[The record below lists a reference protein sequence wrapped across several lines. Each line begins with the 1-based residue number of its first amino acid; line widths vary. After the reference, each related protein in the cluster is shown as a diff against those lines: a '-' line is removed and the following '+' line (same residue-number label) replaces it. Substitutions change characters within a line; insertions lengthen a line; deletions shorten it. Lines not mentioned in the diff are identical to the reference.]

1 MPRNKYP
8 EETVQK
14 ILDVSM
20 KLFRKGYEET
30 TILILLRV
38 GRTYHGAFLPPF
50 QIQGGSAGCA
60 EDRMFLE
67 HNPFEEVKG

>member
-20 KLFRKGYEET
+20 KLFLEKDMKKQPFW
-30 TILILLRV
+30 ILLRA
-38 GRTYHGAFLPPF
+38 GRTYPRCFLPPF

-60 EDRMFLE
+60 E
-67 HNPFEEVKG
+67 